1 MLNARPEAMAAY
13 LKQAG
18 KSLACGDEFVTKYPK
33 KGSDAVERVEYGPSP
48 QSSPRKRGE
57 EAAIPSPS
65 KGEGKGEGGPGRV
78 HINDER
84 ISRA

>member
-18 KSLACGDEFVTKYPK
+18 KSPARGDEFVTKYPK
-33 KGSDAVERVEYGPSP
+33 KGSDAVERVEYGPSLNLLP
-48 QSSPRKRGE
+48 ASGARKQLFPRPPRERARVRVALVACTSTMSS
-57 EAAIPSPS
+57 
-65 KGEGKGEGGPGRV
+65 
-78 HINDER
+78 